1 MDGMSE
7 NISTFESLGLVSPLL
22 RALGELDYLTPT
34 PIQLQAI
41 PPLLESRDVLGC
53 AQTGTGKTAAFA
65 LPVLQHLM
73 SAGSVSP
80 RERLRALVLAPTR
93 ELALQIE
100 ESMQAYGRYTSV
112 RSTVIFGGVGQAPQV
127 AALRRGVDILVATP
141 GRLLDLH
148 GQGHLDLR
156 YVKYLVLDEAD
167 RMLDMGFVRD
177 VRKIV
182 GFLPNRKQTLLF
194 SATMA
199 PEIRALADELLKDP
213 AEVSVARAATTVE
226 QVEQAIFHVAKF
238 DKRALLER
246 LLADPAVQ
254 RCVVFTRTKHGAD
267 KVAQNLER
275 VGIRSA
281 AIHGNRS
288 QNQRVRALD
297 AFKTGEVMVL
307 VATDIAARGLDIDG
321 VSHVINYELPN
332 EPDSYVHRIGRT
344 ARNGA
349 TGVAWAMCDPEE
361 LPLWRDIEK
370 RIRQTVPWTQHS
382 NLTLP
387 APAAPG
393 ERRNDSAP
401 RKPEAQGQR
410 APQPGG
416 RARDQR
422 LRQPHGARRDDGR
435 GDGRADGR
443 SDGQARPVAGQP
455 MQGFDHHQDRRP
467 DPRHGQQEQ
476 RPEPAQRQEQAARP
490 GPSNGPGQ
498 GQQVPR
504 RPSRDIAAAPRQVEP
519 QRAADATQRV
529 DRDWY

>member
-1 MDGMSE
+1 MSD
-7 NISTFESLGLVSPLL
+7 NSRSFVSLGLVPPLL
-22 RALGELDYLTPT
+22 RALGDLDYLIPT
-34 PIQLQAI
+34 PIQEQAI
-41 PPLLESRDVLGC
+41 PPLLQGRDVLGC

-65 LPVLQHLM
+65 LPVLQQLM
-73 SAGSVSP
+73 ASPAAP

-100 ESMQAYGRYTSV
+100 EAMQGYGKHTAM

-127 AALRRGVDILVATP
+127 AALRRGVDVLVATP

-156 YVKYLVLDEAD
+156 YVRFLVLDEAD

-182 GFLPNRKQTLLF
+182 GFLPNRKQTLMF

-199 PEIRALADELLKDP
+199 PEIRSLADELLRDP
-213 AEVSVARAATTVE
+213 VAVAVTPAATTVE
-226 QVEQAIFHVAKF
+226 KIDQSIFHVAKA
-238 DKRALLER
+238 DKRALLEK
-246 LLADPAVQ
+246 LLLDPAVL

-275 VGIRSA
+275 AGISSA

-297 AFKTGEVMVL
+297 GFKAGEITVL

-349 TGVAWAMCDPEE
+349 AGVAWAMCDPEE

-370 RIRQTVPWTQHS
+370 RIRQSVPWAQS
-382 NLTLP
+382 GELTLP
-387 APAAPG
+387 APPAPG
-393 ERRNDSAP
+393 ERRADSNGNRP
-401 RKPEAQGQR
+401 GQNQR
-410 APQPGG
+410 NTPPAS

-422 LRQPHGARRDDGR
+422 LRQPHQASPASQGERQPRSPERQPR
-435 GDGRADGR
+435 G
-443 SDGQARPVAGQP
+443 P
-455 MQGFDHHQDRRP
+455 QGSA
-467 DPRHGQQEQ
+467 
-476 RPEPAQRQEQAARP
+476 PAANP
-490 GPSNGPGQ
+490 GH
-498 GQQVPR
+498 QVPR
-504 RPSRDIAAAPRQVEP
+504 RAPRDQAP
-519 QRAADATQRV
+519 SPYGGLPRAAVSQPEAPRTSEFGARV
-529 DRDWY
+529 ERDWY